1 MFMHLHQVWFVK
13 GTPHDHNVYD
23 DDIWIYDDDIWIYD
37 L

>member
-13 GTPHDHNVYD
+13 GTSHDHNVYD
-23 DDIWIYDDDIWIYD
+23 DDIWIYDDDTWIYD